1 MPLCI
6 ASWTMF
12 ALKAN
17 IPGGTFPGFCH
28 HLVEVVVD
36 EGEGAYKAMRAKGDG
51 GEEFGGVGYSLMASR
66 E

>member
-6 ASWTMF
+6 ASWIIF

-17 IPGGTFPGFCH
+17 IPGGTFPGIYH
-28 HLVEVVVD
+28 HIVEVAVD
-36 EGEGAYKAMRAKGDG
+36 EGEGACKAMRAKGAG
-51 GEEFGGVGYSLMASR
+51 GEEFGGAGYSLTAPR